1 MMCDRLFSVNIKYE
15 KKTLLFEKRPKS
27 EEIVIYK
34 DLLSYTE
41 IYRRIYFLVLSYFE
55 SRYMKDNSISM
66 QYTDLLFEET
76 GII

>member
-1 MMCDRLFSVNIKYE
+1 MCDRLFAVNIKYE

-41 IYRRIYFLVLSYFE
+41 VYRCIYFLVLSYFE

>member
-1 MMCDRLFSVNIKYE
+1 MCDRLFSVNIKYE

-41 IYRRIYFLVLSYFE
+41 IYRCIYFLVLSYFE

>member
-41 IYRRIYFLVLSYFE
+41 IYRRIYFLVLRYFE